1 MELKQQ
7 FNMSRIIKRLG
18 KIKVTL
24 IIIVLIGLISSLYI
38 FTNSFNDFVTKP
50 SEINSSEDIL
60 NSVEIARSVDEIE
73 RGLMYR
79 NELCYKCGMLFV
91 FPVSRQQSFWMKNTK
106 ISLDIIF
113 IDENGIILNIAK
125 NTTPFSTESIFS
137 VGSAKYVLEV
147 NAGFSEKNNLKKGDK
162 IDVDKYLKINKPFI
176 WVNSNIN

>member
-7 FNMSRIIKRLG
+7 YSMLKIIKRLG
-18 KIKVTL
+18 KIKIAL
-24 IIIVLIGLISSLYI
+24 IIIVLIGLFTSLYI
-38 FTNSFNDFVTKP
+38 FTNSLNALVTKP
-50 SEINSSEDIL
+50 SEISSSEDIL
-60 NSVEIARSVDEIE
+60 NSVEIARSLDEIE

-79 NELCYKCGMLFV
+79 NELCDKCGMLFV

-125 NTTPFSTESIFS
+125 NTTPFSTDS
-137 VGSAKYVLEV
+137 VLSEGSAKYVLEV
-147 NAGFSEKNNLKKGDK
+147 NAGFSEKNNLKKGNK
-162 IDVDKYLKINKPFI
+162 IDVDRYLKANKPFV

>member
-7 FNMSRIIKRLG
+7 SNMLQTIKSMS
-18 KIKVTL
+18 KIKIAIL
-24 IIIVLIGLISSLYI
+24 IILLISLFSGFYI
-38 FTNSFNDFVTKP
+38 FSSYYNNLITKP
-50 SEINSSEDIL
+50 SQISSSEGIL
-60 NSVEIARSVDEIE
+60 ISVEIARSLDEIE

-79 NELCYKCGMLFV
+79 NELCDKCGMLFV

-125 NTTPFSTESIFS
+125 NTTPFSTDSILS
-137 VGSAKYVLEV
+137 KGPAKYVLEV
-147 NAGFSEKNNLKKGDK
+147 NSGFSEKNNLNEGST
-162 IDVDKYLKINKPFI
+162 IDVNKYLKANKPFV